1 MIPLLQ
7 KFQKALIKDG
17 WKEVSS
23 FHADAS
29 FFASCYNDNG
39 SLGKIFVKGDDA
51 IKTVEFD
58 SSELDEGD

>member
-17 WKEVSS
+17 WKEV
-23 FHADAS
+23 
-29 FFASCYNDNG
+29 SCYNDNG

-58 SSELDEGD
+58 SSELDEVS